1 MESDPEV
8 LDLKDDTNIENEDN
22 EEIPVP
28 GRKKELADLIL
39 ELKEIYISKSY
50 LRKLVI
56 KENKYITIINKV
68 LIYIYTKFINNTNF
82 IEKLVI

>member
-56 KENKYITIINKV
+56 KENKYITIISEV
-68 LIYIYTKFINNTNF
+68 LTRIYTKFIDNTNF